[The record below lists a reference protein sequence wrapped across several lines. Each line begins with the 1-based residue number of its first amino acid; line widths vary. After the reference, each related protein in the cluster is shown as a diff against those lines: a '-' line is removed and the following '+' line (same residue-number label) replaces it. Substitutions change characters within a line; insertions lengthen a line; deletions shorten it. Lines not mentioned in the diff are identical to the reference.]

1 MKKQT
6 ILLAASALAASAA
19 MAADPAS
26 IDWDKIPTSKLFLY
40 YPGQSSYEWLRSDLH
55 KGAAREVRRGDS
67 CVSCHDMEDEEET
80 QGGKILGDGHP
91 LEPVAL
97 KGKNGHLELRVQAAY
112 DDRNA
117 YLRFQWQT
125 NSKSRPGIDYPAYR
139 FDGKEWKSYGAQR
152 LLPQVVSGKT
162 PAVYEDRLSFMVD
175 DGKVPGFAQQGC
187 WLTCHDG
194 ERTMPKEASKEEVA
208 ANPLL
213 SAIKKVD
220 VRKYL
225 PVSRTD
231 PSDWKTGKPVEEIEK
246 AKAAGE
252 FLDLIQWRAHRTNPV
267 GGVDDGYVLDWR
279 HFDQGKNHFAS
290 NMDGQTKQPK
300 FMYDAA
306 KFGARALVADDFGKK
321 EQFLIKGVNAVPF
334 DPNAGWKEGDI
345 LPQYVLS
352 AADAAGSAAD
362 NKGSGTWKDGTWSVV
377 IVRPLGL
384 ANSDDKSLKAGGV
397 YNVGFAVHDDNMTAR
412 GHHVS
417 YVKTLGLG
425 AKADITAVK
434 LP

>member
-1 MKKQT
+1 MKQQALLVGAS
-6 ILLAASALAASAA
+6 LLAAGSALAA
-19 MAADPAS
+19 DPAT
-26 IDWDKIPTSKLFLY
+26 IDWDKIPATKVALL
-40 YPGQSSYEWLRSDLH
+40 YPGQSSYEWLRSEGH
-55 KGAAREVRRGDS
+55 KGAFKEVARGDT

-80 QGGKILGDGHP
+80 QGGKILAGGHP

-97 KGKNGHLELRVQAAY
+97 KGKNGHVDLKVQAAY
-112 DDRNA
+112 DDKNA
-117 YLRFQWQT
+117 YLRFQWKT
-125 NSKSRPGIDYPAYR
+125 NDKQRPGIDYPAYR

-162 PAVYEDRLSFMVD
+162 PPVYEDRLSFMVD
-175 DGKVPGFAQQGC
+175 DGKVPGFAKQGC

-225 PVSRTD
+225 PVSRND
-231 PSDWKTGKPVEEIEK
+231 PSDWKSGKSVEDIGK

-290 NMDGQTKQPK
+290 NMDAQTKQPK

-306 KFGARALVADDFGKK
+306 KFGAKALVADDFGKK
-321 EQFLIKGVNAVPF
+321 EQFLVKGVNAVPF

-345 LPQYVLS
+345 LPQYLLS

-362 NKGSGTWKDGTWSVV
+362 NKGSGTWKDGMWTVV
-377 IVRPLGL
+377 VVRPLGL
-384 ANSDDKSLKAGGV
+384 TNADDKALKAGGV

-425 AKADITAVK
+425 AKADIEAVK